1 MEVQL
6 VRRHLLLEQLNQ
18 LGLGLVEQ
26 LLELKLLL
34 VPLIL
39 VLLLEQQGE
48 VEVQAELL
56 LQLELEQIALK
67 TQQYSKKSIFF
78 KHVFWFTKRKC
89 FYAKK
94 LFCIRRGCI
103 NNDN

>member
-6 VRRHLLLEQLNQ
+6 VLRHLLPQQTQ
-18 LGLGLVEQ
+18 LGPGLVEQ
-26 LLELKLLL
+26 VLELKLLL

-39 VLLLEQQGE
+39 VLLLEQLGE

-67 TQQYSKKSIFF
+67 AQQYSKKSIIF
-78 KHVFWFTKRKC
+78 
-89 FYAKK
+89 
-94 LFCIRRGCI
+94 
-103 NNDN
+103 

>member
-6 VRRHLLLEQLNQ
+6 VRRHLLPEQLNQ

-48 VEVQAELL
+48 VELQAELL

-67 TQQYSKKSIFF
+67 AQQYLKKSIIF
-78 KHVFWFTKRKC
+78 
-89 FYAKK
+89 
-94 LFCIRRGCI
+94 
-103 NNDN
+103 

>member
-6 VRRHLLLEQLNQ
+6 VSHHLLPQQTQ

-26 LLELKLLL
+26 VLELKLLL

-56 LQLELEQIALK
+56 LQLELEQIALR
-67 TQQYSKKSIFF
+67 TQQYSKKCIFF

-94 LFCIRRGCI
+94 LFCIRRGCKNI
-103 NNDN
+103 DN